1 MKYFNFKLLFFFFA
15 LAMAIPPAWAT
26 TTDVITASDLAATGT
41 TLAYFTNVSKPSGA
55 VYAGRT
61 AKHSSG
67 AIILTTKDANTGI
80 MSTTSGGKIKSVT
93 FTFNQNTDKY
103 AIQVY
108 GKNTAYSS
116 SSDLTDASSRGTLLG
131 TTSYSSTVISVT
143 DDYEYIGIISNNTA
157 SGDRII
163 LDDIQFEWEANGP
176 KLEVGIESLTINDSG
191 SNNSFSVSGSGLIDN
206 VGLSRSSSS
215 ITPSLST
222 TVGTAV
228 NNDNGNWYFIHNDGL
243 LTGTVVAT
251 YEGRELTAT
260 DIFTLG
266 TDKNNNGEDIAIP
279 VEVTYQPNIYVI
291 GNFGNAGWQYGDGSH
306 PMTYSKEG
314 NTITYTATLENV
326 PANSYIM
333 FTRKTG
339 ETYYWEGDYNR
350 LFFGAQTDGGDWGY
364 GTNTSGNLDTDPT
377 DEYPVKYH
385 PIYFS
390 EAGNY
395 TITINAAAKTFS
407 ITKVLPQVATPV
419 ISPESGNF
427 TETQQVTITCETSGA
442 TIYYTTDGSTPT
454 TSSTAYSAP
463 FTVSETTTVKAI
475 AVLNG
480 YTDSEVAEATYTKV
494 EPSSDF
500 TIFEDGTDQS
510 YLVPFFG
517 YYHDTQNTTIQ
528 VIYPADKLTALNG
541 TTIKG
546 VKFYTV
552 NGVHFSDGSNTVTIG
567 MTDDSSFSSTAAM
580 TISGSTASASF
591 VPSTDMTEIEIEF
604 NPGLEYTSGKN
615 LIIQTVVSTAG
626 TCDNYSNYT
635 YFIGET
641 QDYNCAYNNKASYGS
656 AALIKFLPKATFSFV
671 SSIPTVATP
680 TFSPAAGTY
689 NSVQQVTISCET
701 EGATISY
708 STDSGTTWT
717 PYTSAITVSET
728 TTIMAKAAKEGMTTS
743 EASAEYIIDIP
754 EDYAVTV
761 NPDGGTIDFGTVDNE
776 AGATKSKTIT
786 ITNTGLQPVT
796 PTLSALTAPFSTDY
810 TPTQL
815 ASGESVT
822 ITVTFTPTAEGTF
835 TNGATLSFG
844 NGIADCAF
852 TLTGKGGKYDE
863 NDHSAIYDKDYTWID
878 ANGNEHT
885 SNLLE
890 IATEPEHIIAMLREI
905 YTNTDIPGNK
915 VRGYTETGDPESL
928 MINGN
933 EAFAVNYSAVG
944 QLNSSEQYVDQY
956 GWNIPTS
963 KPILSRTAGSSTY
976 KYFDPTEYTPH
987 DEGLTLIMVELK
999 DGVDF
1004 SGNSSYYSF
1013 GSSALSLRDKVAN
1026 TFKSARII
1034 TTYKKSGSGEEAGTL
1049 FKIDADKLNRFFFLA
1064 KGQLRIIDHGQAY
1077 ESDWTNNK
1085 VHPFPSL
1092 KGSTFTD
1099 NSFNES
1105 AVLAPFEHMFEQF
1118 SPNQANSETSAM
1130 TDVYQEL
1137 VNMESYEVVHDC
1149 VSIPYVAG
1157 NHEFN
1162 MYGVDSESDDCQDVR
1177 DMMFFVPDYRMKYWK
1192 ASQYAFG
1199 DDTRDPNTVEKFV
1212 NYNKDHRPTLGLYV
1226 IRQNE
1231 ITGDKQ
1237 ANADVYDLN
1246 LSWESNLLD
1255 FLPGAEAMY
1264 QLFRVVTDEFG
1275 NKTYELVATLDPNET
1290 TYVDHVPMAQHGQQV
1305 TYVVQGQDQT
1315 EFLSLQMSNEESY
1328 IIPGL
1333 DKNEIFQ
1340 LSPKFDHYSRFDP
1353 LTEANYYANQLK
1365 VVNNTGTNIKGAYMG
1380 NGAKFTFLRGTVSGN
1395 DTTWVAVAEATS
1407 NGNGSLAINT
1417 DLPSQNRNGLYTHNN
1432 LDWIKM
1438 NNPSTVSYTVDG
1450 SDNVTFQNFNLYD
1463 NFCESVAQNNHP
1475 GFYLY
1480 KVEFEAPAGVTIQ
1493 GTNGNTA
1500 HSNRIGV
1507 AIHKTDMD
1515 VLGYSKAEVDSDT
1528 DHSLDVTTRP
1538 VNEQVTYSSKTD
1550 ILRYDL
1556 YRWNE
1561 NDEDFGYI
1569 LDFANSTFNP
1579 STGAVSEQDEAPTGI
1594 AGNQAGEYTISMDG
1608 ENQNENNV
1616 TIAQGETKLATFMDN
1631 VVQDVADVYTYAPV
1645 VETFTTRGDYN
1656 TYGAP
1661 LQQTGVAT
1669 IGAEVKDYIISVE
1682 ARPGSNDNGVWTVGN
1697 NQYCHY
1703 TVTLRL
1709 SDLQI
1714 PMAESAP
1721 LKDYDLYKV
1730 RVWRQVA
1737 KDLVAE
1743 KQYDQGDKRNR
1754 AERIENVVTVNG
1766 EDFVEFLM
1774 EEKNNDEFDRTTVLN
1789 ENTNVGGNVLGD
1801 SEITEFYT
1809 NWAPGTEEVMA
1820 TFGAQKLRQT
1830 AEETGVIDELPMKF
1844 IIRAYYTRTANID
1857 QTSSAGMHAPARG
1870 IDQAEDSK
1878 YYIAETTR
1886 NFTFSSQNL
1895 DGHTGLTSVVAN
1907 REVTSVTYFNVMGQQ
1922 SSKPFVGLNIV
1933 VTHYNDGTTSTA
1945 KVLK

>member
-1 MKYFNFKLLFFFFA
+1 
-15 LAMAIPPAWAT
+15 MAIPPAWAT
-26 TTDVITASDLAATGT
+26 TTDVITASDLAATST
-41 TLAYFTNVSKPSGA
+41 TLAYFTEVSKPSGA

-61 AKHSSG
+61 AKHTSG
-67 AIILTTKDANTGI
+67 AIFLTTKNANSG
-80 MSTTSGGKIKSVT
+80 MVSTTSGGKIKSVT

-103 AIQVY
+103 SIEVY
-108 GKNTAYSS
+108 GKNTAYTS
-116 SSDLTDASSRGTLLG
+116 SSDLTDASTKGTLLG
-131 TTSYSSTVISVT
+131 TTNAMSTVITVSG
-143 DDYEYIGIISNNTA
+143 DYEYIGIISNNT
-157 SGDRII
+157 SSSSKI
-163 LDDIQFEWEANGP
+163 LLDNIQFEWEANGP
-176 KLEVGIESLTINDSG
+176 KLEVGAESLTINDSG
-191 SNNSFSVSGSGLIDN
+191 SNNSFSVTGSGLIDN

-222 TVGTAV
+222 TVGSAV
-228 NNDNGNWYFIHNDGL
+228 NNDNGNWYFIHNDGS
-243 LTGTVVAT
+243 LTGTVAAT

-266 TDKNNNGEDIAIP
+266 TNKNNDGEDITIP

-306 PMTYSKEG
+306 PMTYSKDG

-427 TETQQVTITCETSGA
+427 TETQQVTMTCETSGA

-454 TSSTAYSAP
+454 TSSSVYSSP
-463 FTVSETTTVKAI
+463 LTVSETTTIKAI

-671 SSIPTVATP
+671 SSTPSVATP

-708 STDSGTTWT
+708 STDDGTTWT

-728 TTIMAKAAKEGMTTS
+728 TTIMAKASKSGMTTS

-761 NPDGGTIDFGTVDNE
+761 SPDGGTIDFGTVDNE

-786 ITNTGLQPVT
+786 VTNTGLQPVT

-810 TPTQL
+810 TPVQL

-822 ITVTFTPTAEGTF
+822 ITITFTPTEEGTF
-835 TNGATLSFG
+835 DQNATLSFG
-844 NGIADCAF
+844 NGIADRSF
-852 TLTGKGGKYDE
+852 TLNGKGGKYNE

-878 ANGNEHT
+878 ANGNPQP

-890 IATEPEHIIAMLREI
+890 TAYEPEHIIAMLREI
-905 YTNTDIPGNK
+905 YMNPDIPGNK
-915 VRGYTETGDPESL
+915 VRGFTETGDPESL

-933 EAFAVNYSAVG
+933 DAFAVNYSAVG
-944 QLNSSEQYVDQY
+944 QLNSSLEYVDQY

-963 KPILSRTAGSSTY
+963 KPILSRTAGSNTY
-976 KYFDPTEYTPH
+976 NYFDPTEYTPH
-987 DEGLTLIMVELK
+987 DEGLTLIMLELK

-1004 SGNSSYYSF
+1004 AGNSSYYSF

-1085 VHPFPSL
+1085 VQPFPSL

-1105 AVLAPFEHMFEQF
+1105 SGGAVLAPFEHMFEQF
-1118 SPNQANSETSAM
+1118 SPNQANISTSAM

-1137 VNMESYEVVHDC
+1137 VNMESYDVIHDC

-1177 DMMFFVPDYRMKYWK
+1177 DMMFFVPDYRMKFWK
-1192 ASQYAFG
+1192 ASEYAFG
-1199 DDTRDPNTVEKFV
+1199 DNTRDPNSVEKFV
-1212 NYNKDHRPTLGLYV
+1212 NYNQDHRPTLGLYV

-1275 NKTYELVATLDPNET
+1275 NKTYELVVTLDPNET
-1290 TYVDHVPMAQHGQQV
+1290 TYIDHVAMAQHGQQV

-1315 EFLSLQMSNEESY
+1315 KFLSLQMSNEESY

-1333 DKNEIFQ
+1333 DKSEIFT
-1340 LSPKFDHYSRFDP
+1340 LSSRFDHYSRFDP
-1353 LTEANYYANQLK
+1353 LTESNYYANQLK

-1417 DLPSQNRNGLYTHNN
+1417 NLPSQNRSGLYTHNN

-1450 SDNVTFQNFNLYD
+1450 SDNVTFSNFNLFD
-1463 NFCESVAQNNHP
+1463 NFRESVAQNDHH
-1475 GFYLY
+1475 GFYIY
-1480 KVEFEAPAGVTIQ
+1480 KVDFEAPAGTTIQ
-1493 GTNGNTA
+1493 GTQGNTA
-1500 HSNRIGV
+1500 HSNMIGV
-1507 AIHKTDMD
+1507 AIHKTDMN
-1515 VLGYSKAEVDSDT
+1515 VLGYSKNDID
-1528 DHSLDVTTRP
+1528 LDKNHELDATTRP
-1538 VNEQVTYSSKTD
+1538 ITEQVKYSSKTE

-1561 NDEDFGYI
+1561 NDEGLGYI
-1569 LDFANSTFNP
+1569 IDFANSTFNP
-1579 STGAVSEQDEAPTGI
+1579 TTGEVDEQDEAPTGI

-1608 ENQNENNV
+1608 VNQNENNV
-1616 TIAQGETKLATFMDN
+1616 TIAQGETKWATFVDN
-1631 VVQDVADVYTYAPV
+1631 AVQDVAGMYTYAPV
-1645 VETFTTRGDYN
+1645 VETFTSRGDYN

-1661 LQQTGVAT
+1661 VQLSGVAT
-1669 IGAEVKDYIISVE
+1669 IKAEVMDDYVMSVLP
-1682 ARPGSNDNGVWTVGN
+1682 RQGSTDNGVWTVN
-1697 NQYCHY
+1697 DKQYCHY
-1703 TVTLRL
+1703 TVKLKL
-1709 SDLQI
+1709 SELQI
-1714 PMAESAP
+1714 PGDEANQ
-1721 LKDYDLYKV
+1721 LKDYDLYKI
-1730 RVWRQVA
+1730 RVWRQVPA
-1737 KDLVAE
+1737 DLVGE
-1743 KQYDQGDKRNR
+1743 QVYKEGDKRNR
-1754 AERIENVVTVNG
+1754 NERIENVVTVNG
-1766 EDFVEFLM
+1766 ESFVEFLM
-1774 EEKNNDEFDRTTVLN
+1774 EEKNNDTFDKAAVINGT
-1789 ENTNVGGNVLGD
+1789 TNVGGNVLGNSSVRNSLCGYD
-1801 SEITEFYT
+1801 WT
-1809 NWAPGTEEVMA
+1809 PGTQEVMA

-1830 AEETGVIDELPMKF
+1830 ADETGVIEELPMKF
-1844 IIRAYYTRTANID
+1844 IVRAYYTRTANID
-1857 QTSSAGMHAPARG
+1857 QTAPTTPVGYHAPSRG
-1870 IDQAEDSK
+1870 VDQAEDGK
-1878 YYIAETTR
+1878 YYIAETTLD
-1886 NFTFSSQNL
+1886 FTFTTQNL
-1895 DGHTGLTSVVAN
+1895 DEHTSIPSVIVD
-1907 REVTSVTYFNVMGQQ
+1907 RQVTSVTYYNMMGQQ
-1922 SSKPFVGLNIV
+1922 DDKPFEGVNIV
-1933 VTHYNDGTTSTA
+1933 VTRYNDGTTTTA
-1945 KVLK
+1945 KVFK